1 MPFRLH
7 HTPGP
12 GLALPSCGAVDP
24 ETQVSSIE
32 VIPRKLVS
40 MKTTALIAAIAFAL
54 PLGAMAQTADKA
66 KPAARSAPAKSAA
79 AKPAAAKS
87 AATAKAAVKKPTRQV
102 TRRAAKAVEEV
113 TPIDTST
120 DIALSEADLAIA
132 QRVHT
137 GKIQCELGAD
147 VTVTA
152 DDKKAGFFNVSTKG
166 VRYRMH
172 PVESRTGAIRLED
185 PRAGAMWLQIANKSM
200 LMNQKQGLRLADEC
214 QAPQQVAFAD
224 EMKKNPP
231 KSLFEGADPQ
241 PGAAGK

>member
-1 MPFRLH
+1 MI
-7 HTPGP
+7 
-12 GLALPSCGAVDP
+12 S
-24 ETQVSSIE
+24 
-32 VIPRKLVS
+32 
-40 MKTTALIAAIAFAL
+40 KTFALIAAAALAL
-54 PLGAMAQTADKA
+54 PLVATAQTTAT
-66 KPAARSAPAKSAA
+66 KPAAKAAAKPA
-79 AKPAAAKS
+79 AKPAAAKT
-87 AATAKAAVKKPTRQV
+87 AAKKPTRQV

-120 DIALSEADLAIA
+120 DITLSEADLAVA

-152 DDKKAGFFNVSTKG
+152 DDKKAGFFTVSTKG
-166 VRYRMH
+166 ARYRMH

-200 LMNQKQGLRLADEC
+200 LMNQKEGLRLADEC
-214 QAPQQVAFAD
+214 MAPAQVAFAE

-231 KSLFEGADPQ
+231 KSLFEGADAPAS
-241 PGAAGK
+241 GVAKK